1 MKRYRK
7 NGQALILVAF
17 GLLVLTGVVGLGI
30 DMGYLRY
37 LKRRLQTAADSAA
50 IAGASELKTGDYRAA
65 ALSDSKSN
73 GFEDGVNG
81 VTVSPSHPP
90 ADAGAFKTGDLSN
103 YVEVQVQQ
111 QAPTFFMRVL
121 GVNSATISATA
132 VAYLGNSKGCVYAL
146 GPLGGIN
153 VNATVNAPNCG
164 VIDNAV
170 LSVGGGCINAASIGV
185 VLNLLGGCATPP
197 PVVGIATTPDPLAYL
212 IAPGIG
218 ACVKNPSP
226 INNPAGTVLT
236 PGTYCG
242 GINVAAGNT
251 GPVTFLPGLYVLNG
265 GGVSVQGNSNLTGN
279 GVTFYVTIGGSVQLN
294 GTGNV
299 TLTASTDAPAAGIP
313 GGILFFQ
320 DRGNN
325 QGANLQAG
333 NLLLTGALY
342 FPSAPLTLGGGGA
355 TDYVIVVADTINFNG
370 NIDIGANYST
380 ITGGSPVKA
389 AVLVQ

>member
-1 MKRYRK
+1 MKRHRK

-50 IAGASELKTGDYRAA
+50 IAGASELKTGDYHSA

-73 GFEDGVNG
+73 GFEDGANG
-81 VTVSPSHPP
+81 VTVSPSNPP
-90 ADAGAFKTGDLSN
+90 ADAASLKMKEPRS
-103 YVEVQVQQ
+103 YVEVKVQQ
-111 QAPTFFMRVL
+111 RAPTFFMRVF
-121 GVNSATISATA
+121 GINSSTISATA
-132 VAYLGNSKGCVYAL
+132 IAYLDSSKGCVYSL
-146 GPLGGIN
+146 GLLGGIN
-153 VNATVNAPNCG
+153 VNANVNAPNCG

-197 PVVGIATTPDPLAYL
+197 PVLGIAPTPDPLAYL

-218 ACVKNPSP
+218 ACNPPKNVNSS
-226 INNPAGTVLT
+226 NPTVVT

-242 GINVAAGNT
+242 GISVGAGNT

-265 GGVSVQGNSNLTGN
+265 GGLQIQGKGNVNGN
-279 GVTFYVTIGGSVQLN
+279 GVTFYVAPGGGPVQVN

-299 TLTASTDAPAAGIP
+299 TLTASTNAPAAGIP

-320 DRGNN
+320 DKANN
-325 QGANLQAG
+325 QGANLQGG

-342 FPSAPLTLGGGGA
+342 FPGAPLAIGGGGA
-355 TDYVIVVADTINFNG
+355 TDYMIIVPDTINFNG
-370 NIDIGANYST
+370 DINIGANYAT
-380 ITGGSPVKA
+380 VTGGSPVKS

>member
-1 MKRYRK
+1 MKRHRK

-37 LKRRLQTAADSAA
+37 VKRRLQTAADSAA
-50 IAGASELKTGDYRAA
+50 IAGASELRGGDYRTA

-73 GFEDGVNG
+73 GFENGVNG
-81 VTVSPSHPP
+81 VTVDPTHPP
-90 ADAGAFKTGDLSN
+90 KDSPFAGRPNSAD

-111 QAPTFFMRVL
+111 QAPTFFMRVF
-121 GVNSATISATA
+121 GINSATIGAKA
-132 VAYLGNSKGCVYAL
+132 VGFLGNSKGCVYAL

-153 VNATVNAPNCG
+153 VNGNVNAPTCG
-164 VIDNAV
+164 VVDNAV

-185 VLNLLGGCATPP
+185 VLNLLGGCATPA
-197 PVVGIATTPDPLAYL
+197 PVVGIAASPDPLAYL

-218 ACVKNPSP
+218 GCQPVGGNVNKA
-226 INNPAGTVLT
+226 AVLL

-242 GINVAAGNT
+242 GINIAAGNT
-251 GPVTFLPGLYVLNG
+251 GPVTFLPGLYVLTG
-265 GGVSVQGNSNLTGN
+265 GGLTIQGPSNVSGN
-279 GVTFYVTIGGSVQLN
+279 GVTFYVGPGGSVQVN

-299 TLTASTDAPAAGIP
+299 TLTASTNSPAAGIP

-325 QGANLQAG
+325 AGANLQAG

-342 FPSAPLTLGGGGA
+342 FPGAPLTLGGGGA
-355 TDYVIVVADTINFNG
+355 TDYVIIVADNIHFNG
-370 NIDIGANYST
+370 DINIGANYST
-380 ITGGSPVKA
+380 ITGGSPVKS